1 MQQAWHIFKKDCRY
15 LWREIILLL
24 VLAIALCFAMGDI
37 LEGIGAVAV
46 AFVLARLIHAEAIPG
61 ENQFWIT
68 RPYRWQSLLA
78 AKLILIVTFV
88 NLPVLTS
95 QSLILLVR
103 HFPIGSILPG
113 LLWTQML
120 IFFGLALPIAA
131 GAAMTPGLVPFA
143 GIVLPL
149 VFLLA
154 VAPHPRFPLPFEWI
168 LNVIPLIAAIVVCP
182 VILYWLYHARLT
194 LLSRITANAAF
205 VSVVLLT
212 YLVPWTTIFA
222 IQSTLSKQQVA
233 VKVARDGKLA
243 FWPKRGTVQM
253 RIPLAIDVP
262 PGSDF
267 KIEKFG
273 VSLAGRD
280 GRRSE
285 LRTEFLGISNSATSD
300 FNGAIWVLGG
310 IARIDPAVY
319 DLERVQPLT
328 IRISLYM
335 TIFGNARDKTIQ
347 LTKSPQ
353 NVIAGLQCY
362 AGYANQL
369 VCDAPFRWPGL
380 YVSEKRPSGALSG
393 FTRLISYSPF
403 PAEFTVQPLVRNG
416 LVYYSEHPQEL
427 DRSVTIDVQ
436 EPLAYVRRDLEIRD
450 VEVGVNR

>member
-24 VLAIALCFAMGDI
+24 VLAIAFCFAMGDI
-37 LEGIGAVAV
+37 LEGLGAVAV

-78 AKLILIVTFV
+78 AKLMFIVAFV
-88 NLPVLTS
+88 NLPVFVS
-95 QSLILLVR
+95 QSPILFVR
-103 HFPIGSILPG
+103 HFPIGAILPG
-113 LLWTQML
+113 LLWTQVL

-131 GAAMTPGLVPFA
+131 GAAMTSGLVPFA

-149 VFLLA
+149 VLLVA
-154 VAPHPRFPLPFEWI
+154 VAPSSRFSLQFEWI
-168 LNVIPLIAAIVVCP
+168 PNTIALITAIAVCP
-182 VILYWLYHARLT
+182 LILYWLYHARRT
-194 LLSRITANAAF
+194 LLSRITANAVF
-205 VSVVLLT
+205 LSVVLLT
-212 YLVPWTTIFA
+212 YLIPWTTIFA

-233 VKVARDGKLA
+233 VKVIRDGRLA
-243 FWPKRGTVQM
+243 FWPKQGSVEM
-253 RIPLAIDVP
+253 RIPLAIEVP

-267 KIEKFG
+267 KIEGFRI
-273 VSLAGRD
+273 SLAGPD
-280 GRRSE
+280 GRQTALNTTRLS
-285 LRTEFLGISNSATSD
+285 LGAFPSIFRDHPILAGN
-300 FNGAIWVLGG
+300 
-310 IARIDPAVY
+310 ARIDPAFY
-319 DLERVQPLT
+319 DLERGQPLT
-328 IRISLYM
+328 IRASFYL

-347 LTKSPQ
+347 LTRSPQ

-362 AGYANQL
+362 AGFANQL

-380 YVSEKRPSGALSG
+380 YVSEKTTSGALSG

-403 PAEFTVQPLVRNG
+403 PAAFTVQPLARNG

-427 DRSVTIDVQ
+427 DRPVTIDVQ

>member
-24 VLAIALCFAMGDI
+24 VLAIAFCFAMADI

-68 RPYRWQSLLA
+68 RPYCWQSLLA
-78 AKLILIVTFV
+78 AKLIFIVTFV
-88 NLPVLTS
+88 NLPVLIS
-95 QSLILLVR
+95 QSLILFVR
-103 HFPIGSILPG
+103 HFPVGAVLPG
-113 LLWTQML
+113 LLWTQVL

-131 GAAMTPGLVPFA
+131 GAAMTSGLVPFA

-149 VFLLA
+149 VCLLA
-154 VAPHPRFPLPFEWI
+154 VAPHVRFPMPFEWI
-168 LNVIPLIAAIVVCP
+168 LNLIPLMAAIAVCP
-182 VILYWLYHARLT
+182 LLLYWLYHERRT
-194 LLSRITANAAF
+194 LLSRITANGVF
-205 VSVVLLT
+205 LGLVLLT
-212 YLVPWTTIFA
+212 YLIPWTTIFA

-233 VKVARDGKLA
+233 VKVIRDGKLTFRPQRA
-243 FWPKRGTVQM
+243 GVEM
-253 RIPLAIDVP
+253 RIPLAIAVP

-267 KIEKFG
+267 KIEKFV

-280 GRRSE
+280 GRRWD
-285 LRTEFLGISNSATSD
+285 LRTEFLGIRDSATAD

-310 IARIDPAVY
+310 IARFDPAVY

-328 IRISLYM
+328 IRVSLYL

-347 LTKSPQ
+347 LTKSAQ

-380 YVSEKRPSGALSG
+380 HVSERTTSGALSG

-427 DRSVTIDVQ
+427 DRPVTIDVR
-436 EPLAYVRRDLEIRD
+436 EPLAYVRRDVEIRN

>member
-24 VLAIALCFAMGDI
+24 VLAIAFCFAMGDI

-68 RPYRWQSLLA
+68 RPYHWQSLLA
-78 AKLILIVTFV
+78 AKVIFIVTFV

-95 QSLILLVR
+95 QSLILFVR
-103 HFPIGSILPG
+103 HFPIGAVLPG
-113 LLWTQML
+113 LLWTQVL

-131 GAAMTPGLVPFA
+131 GAAMTSGLVPFA

-149 VFLLA
+149 VFLAA
-154 VAPHPRFPLPFEWI
+154 VAPNGRFPLPFSWI

-182 VILYWLYHARLT
+182 LILYWLYHARRT
-194 LLSRITANAAF
+194 QLSRITANVVF
-205 VSVVLLT
+205 VTVVLLT

-233 VKVARDGKLA
+233 VKVIQDGKVTFRRLQ
-243 FWPKRGTVQM
+243 RGGIEM
-253 RIPLAIDVP
+253 RIPLAIDAP

-267 KIEKFG
+267 KIEKLG

-280 GRRSE
+280 GRQSE
-285 LRTEFLGISNSATSD
+285 LRSENLGISDPGTAD
-300 FNGAIWVLGG
+300 VNGVMRVLGAG
-310 IARIDPAVY
+310 LDPGLY
-319 DLERVQPLT
+319 DRERGQPLT
-328 IRISLYM
+328 IRVSLYL
-335 TIFGNARDKTIQ
+335 TIFGDARDKTIR

-362 AGYANQL
+362 AGFANQL
-369 VCDAPFRWPGL
+369 VCDAPFRWPGF
-380 YVSEKRPSGALSG
+380 YVSEKTTSGALSG

-403 PAEFTVQPLVRNG
+403 PAEFTVQPLARNG
-416 LVYYSEHPQEL
+416 LVYYSYRDPQEL
-427 DRSVTIDVQ
+427 DRPVTIDVR
-436 EPLAYVRRDLEIRD
+436 EPFAYVRRDLEIRD

>member
-24 VLAIALCFAMGDI
+24 VLAIAFCFAMGDI

-46 AFVLARLIHAEAIPG
+46 AFVVARLIHAEAIPG

-78 AKLILIVTFV
+78 AKLIFIVTFV
-88 NLPVLTS
+88 NLPVLIS

-103 HFPIGSILPG
+103 HFPIDVILPG
-113 LLWTQML
+113 LIWTQVL
-120 IFFGLALPIAA
+120 IFFGLALPIAVM
-131 GAAMTPGLVPFA
+131 AAMTPGLVPFA

-149 VFLLA
+149 ILLLG
-154 VAPHPRFPLPFEWI
+154 VAPRVRFPLPFEWI
-168 LNVIPLIAAIVVCP
+168 LNLIPLMAAIVVCP
-182 VILYWLYHARLT
+182 LILYWLYHARRT
-194 LLSRITANAAF
+194 VLSRTTANGVF
-205 VSVVLLT
+205 LGVVLLT
-212 YLVPWTTIFA
+212 YLVPWSTIFA

-233 VKVARDGKLA
+233 VKVTRDGKVA
-243 FWPKRGTVQM
+243 FWPKPGGVELRV
-253 RIPLAIDVP
+253 PFAIDVSP
-262 PGSDF
+262 ESDF
-267 KIEKFG
+267 KIEKFF

-280 GRRSE
+280 GRRWD
-285 LRTEFLGISNSATSD
+285 LRTEFLSIQNSATSD
-300 FNGAIWVLGG
+300 FNGAIWILVGP
-310 IARIDPAVY
+310 ARLDPAFY
-319 DLERVQPLT
+319 DMERGQPLNV
-328 IRISLYM
+328 RISLFL
-335 TIFGNARDKTIQ
+335 TFFGNARDKTIR
-347 LTKSPQ
+347 LTRSPQ

-380 YVSEKRPSGALSG
+380 HVAEKTTSGALSG

-403 PAEFTVQPLVRNG
+403 PAEFTVRPLVRNG

-427 DRSVTIDVQ
+427 DRPVTIDVR